1 MEWVYG
7 YYKRVFAK
15 DQIEERIFIE
25 SYEEVAKSKM
35 SIFSKPISLTIKQFE
50 DIVSNKLF
58 EK

>member
-1 MEWVYG
+1 MEK

-15 DQIEERIFIE
+15 DQIEEKIFLE
-25 SYEEVAKSKM
+25 AYEEVAKSKM

-58 EK
+58 AK